1 MLVVFLDSQEVHSPI
16 GVHDFERKEGV
27 NLYVSVQVTLKR
39 YVGLDDLNHTIDY
52 TMLLDI
58 VNEQA
63 SKERQLLES
72 LAMDI
77 QADIMAKSPDII
89 EKIHIR
95 IVKPAIPHFGYAAS
109 ACGIEYTFTNQ

>member
-1 MLVVFLDSQEVHSPI
+1 MFVVFLDSQEVHCPI

-27 NLYVSVQVTLKR
+27 NLYISVQVTLNWH
-39 YVGLDDLNHTIDY
+39 VGLDDLDHTVDY
-52 TMLLDI
+52 TSLVDI

-63 SKERQLLES
+63 AIERQLLES
-72 LAMDI
+72 LAIDI
-77 QADIMAKSPDII
+77 QAAILAKSPSII

-109 ACGIEYTFTNQ
+109 ACGIEYTFSNQ